1 MINRIIKLSKVLIKE
16 YFQNLEIFNKRK
28 VNKKTLYAWL
38 IIIVI
43 GVIGFYSFKIIDFLN
58 DIGQGILF
66 LKVYFY
72 ILAIVFMFQAILVC
86 CNIFFFSKDLE
97 YILPLPIKPTELLIA
112 KFNNVLSIIY
122 SMEGIFLLV
131 PLVIYGIV
139 CIKSISYYCIVLLV
153 LMIFPIFLI
162 TIINIL
168 MLVIIQ
174 LTKFIKNKEVLQI
187 LIVIILSF
195 ILTFAETHLFTS
207 IFNTDIGNI
216 EVLNN
221 KFDKLNNYFIVI
233 NPCINLLTNI
243 QIANICYQLI
253 RLILINSIAIG
264 IFLTLGKKVYLK
276 NLLKNITY
284 INKKKITNKV
294 VKNRYKKNKKRKA
307 YIKNEFRKIMKNPT
321 FFNQCIFQYIFVL
334 IIFLLIINLLFPTL
348 LDNFETETY
357 ISQLGIDNFTLQ
369 CICIVLGIMQILFT
383 LSNIAITAI
392 SRDGSDA
399 ILIKYIPISLY
410 KQFIWKSVPQVLLN
424 MVVIVGIVTVISIN
438 IHNISIIYYILGII
452 IAILLNLINS
462 FLMLIIDLNN
472 PNLNWTL
479 ETAALKDN
487 KNKTYQY
494 VITIVNILMLIYFTK
509 VLKDINI
516 VVSILIIIAFYTSV
530 LILLKIYVKK
540 NVNKLFRKIF

>member
-307 YIKNEFRKIMKNPT
+307 YIKNEFRKIMKNTT

-424 MVVIVGIVTVISIN
+424 MVVIFGIVTVISIN

>member
-424 MVVIVGIVTVISIN
+424 MVVIFGIVTVISIN
-438 IHNISIIYYILGII
+438 IHNISIMYYILGII